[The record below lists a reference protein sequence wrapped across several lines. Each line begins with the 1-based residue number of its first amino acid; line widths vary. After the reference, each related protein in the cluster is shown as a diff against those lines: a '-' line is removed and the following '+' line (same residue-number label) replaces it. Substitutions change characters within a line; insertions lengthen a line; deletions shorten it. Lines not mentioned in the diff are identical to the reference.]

1 MGRGGGRTLG
11 CARGNAFRDANRKRQ
26 WRRGGWKTIV
36 EEEGVRVSGRGER
49 VGSVDSRWKWLAIAI
64 ASSPSRLI
72 ILWTTLKHRCLPFG
86 IGTHTAFWVGLPAK
100 FPSTPL
106 PCPRQVVSS
115 LVLRQATA
123 GVGKSLTLEF
133 KKKKKKDFEVF
144 FLVCRYNN
152 WKISSLFFIGNSD

>member
-86 IGTHTAFWVGLPAK
+86 IGTHTTFWVGLPAK

-123 GVGKSLTLEF
+123 GVRKSLTLEF
-133 KKKKKKDFEVF
+133 F
-144 FLVCRYNN
+144 FQFVGIIEKLAHC
-152 WKISSLFFIGNSD
+152 SLIGNSD